1 MPEEALRYKLARN
14 VSSPWA
20 PCKRDGDKQAKVH
33 RKGVGVVESG
43 NSDLGS
49 NWKWRCFVWR
59 RKTVTESVFLNVGRA
74 GRQLQGQDLGLSD
87 GQLHIITG
95 RIASNI

>member
-59 RKTVTESVFLNVGRA
+59 RE
-74 GRQLQGQDLGLSD
+74 DSD
-87 GQLHIITG
+87 
-95 RIASNI
+95 RICVSKCRKGWQAAPGARSGTSGWSAPHNNRSNC